1 MLCHCFQ
8 HFFLLFDLELELE
21 LEREHQ
27 EYEDLTAKYDLLE
40 EDYVVIKGKMVL
52 EKDAIQKYNLIIA
65 GINSAKKLIKYLFRL
80 QIQRTP
86 SFEKR
91 ARHCGRRIENS

>member
-1 MLCHCFQ
+1 MI
-8 HFFLLFDLELELE
+8 FDLELELE

-52 EKDAIQKYNLIIA
+52 EKDAIQKYNFIIEA
-65 GINSAKKLIKYLFRL
+65 GINRAKILIKYLFQL

-91 ARHCGRRIENS
+91 ARHCGRGIENS